1 MIEEINTLI
10 AKEVNIDIH
19 YEDYQNHMLSVQNA
33 INEILI
39 NLSSGKQAN
48 TADLKK
54 KLTLL
59 LELLRT

>member
-1 MIEEINTLI
+1 MPWLLYYYLSEWSY
-10 AKEVNIDIH
+10 